1 MNINVYGMSSTS
13 LGLNFRS
20 PLRTC
25 FKILTFTAATTS
37 TTEVFSTENTRK
49 IFLVLLLENNVD
61 VDHFRSLTAANK
73 TSPIH

>member
-13 LGLNFRS
+13 LGLNLRS

-37 TTEVFSTENTRK
+37 ATEVFSAENTRK